1 MGDDSHT
8 FCLHPFPACP
18 QISFRTVM
26 GMFCGRTEMTSTILN
41 FAGLKDKLAKVGYYF
56 VLADYRQAEEIQER
70 SYELALRFF
79 KVTSTEKDSDG
90 HFKWVFV
97 FWMDGYSPDVASE
110 EYMHNLKLKSSVLV
124 AHKMVFDIGKGDNG
138 KPTLKVQV
146 LDKELSP
153 QQVVLS

>member
-1 MGDDSHT
+1 
-8 FCLHPFPACP
+8 
-18 QISFRTVM
+18 
-26 GMFCGRTEMTSTILN
+26 
-41 FAGLKDKLAKVGYYF
+41 
-56 VLADYRQAEEIQER
+56 
-70 SYELALRFF
+70 
-79 KVTSTEKDSDG
+79 
-90 HFKWVFV
+90 
-97 FWMDGYSPDVASE
+97 MDGYSPDVASE